1 MGFIDIHCHI
11 LPGMDDGPEDI
22 KGSLEMAGIAVDDGI
37 SHIFA
42 TPHII
47 DGLYDNKT
55 REIAIAVDTLKR
67 HIPASITI
75 LCGADVRVTHDMIS
89 RVEKGDIPT
98 LSGSRYLLMEFPQYV
113 LPPHMD
119 DLIFNLRQRKIM
131 PVITHPER
139 HMPLMNDPSA
149 LGKLRAAGAL
159 YQITAMSI
167 TGDFGRDARKFSL
180 FMMERGLADFVASD
194 AHNPDRRPPVLSKAY
209 RETERLF
216 GNEIADRLFFHNPM
230 RILNAVEEA

>member
-1 MGFIDIHCHI
+1 
-11 LPGMDDGPEDI
+11 MDDGPEDI

-67 HIPASITI
+67 HIPASIML
-75 LCGADVRVTHDMIS
+75 LCGADARVTHDMIN
-89 RVEKGDIPT
+89 RVERGDIPT

-119 DLIFNLRQRKIM
+119 DLIFNLRQRKII

-149 LGKLRAAGAL
+149 LVKLRASGAL

-167 TGDFGRDARKFSL
+167 TGDFGRDARTFSL
-180 FMMERGLADFVASD
+180 SMIEKGLADFVASD

-216 GNEIADRLFFHNPM
+216 GSEIADRLFFHNPM
-230 RILNAVEEA
+230 KILNAVEEA

>member
-1 MGFIDIHCHI
+1 
-11 LPGMDDGPEDI
+11 MDDGPEDI
-22 KGSLEMAGIAVDDGI
+22 KESLEMAGIAMDDGI

-47 DGLYDNKT
+47 GGLYDNKT
-55 REIAIAVDTLKR
+55 REIAISVDTLKR
-67 HIPASITI
+67 HISGGITI
-75 LCGADVRVTHDMIS
+75 LCGADARVTHDLIS

-98 LSGSRYLLMEFPQYV
+98 LSGSRHLLIEFPQYV

-119 DLIFNLRQRKIM
+119 DLIFNLRLRKIV

-139 HMPLMNDPSA
+139 HMPLMSNLSA
-149 LGKLRAAGAL
+149 LGKLRAAGAM

-167 TGDFGRDARKFSL
+167 TGDFGRDARRCSL
-180 FMMERGLADFVASD
+180 YMIEKGLADFVASD

-216 GNEIADRLFFHNPM
+216 GNEVADRLFFHNQM